1 MNKRVAFRAIIFQ
14 GFDFSIHYFS
24 QLFLTEINLKLYMYI
39 SSDGNDLCMNEM
51 VAPTVPKTVRDL
63 WQKKSPLSGGETY
76 IQLLFP
82 RKTFNRNKF

>member
-24 QLFLTEINLKLYMYI
+24 QLFLTEINLTLYMYI

-51 VAPTVPKTVRDL
+51 VAPTVPKTMRDL
-63 WQKKSPLSGGETY
+63 WQKWYFVTKIVLTY
-76 IQLLFP
+76 CEKKLF
-82 RKTFNRNKF
+82 